1 MTIKAFLLALIAL
14 LGAAHAAAQDDATMS
29 AEERLRK
36 MREAGTLPDN
46 VVTSFNRPTADSTQA
61 PWRAIGRVNVGGRA
75 HCTGSLV
82 GERIVLTAAHCLY
95 SQVQGRMVVPS
106 VVHFVA
112 GYHSGGYAGHSKVA
126 SYKVSPQFDGTLGAS
141 HQTLPFDW
149 ALLTL
154 EEPLGRELGY
164 LPFPDDITLDENGNA
179 HTTLYSPIITVA
191 GYPGDRAH
199 LLSLEEDCKVQ
210 AVAVKGHVV
219 MTNCVSIKGDS
230 GGPILQKRG
239 DTWHIFGIQTASTRR
254 ENKVASMGVTVLA
267 FWPTYRQLLQTQ
279 Q

>member
-1 MTIKAFLLALIAL
+1 MKIKAFLILLFAL

-29 AEERLRK
+29 AKERLRK

-46 VVTSFNRPTADSTQA
+46 VVTSFSRPTVDSREA
-61 PWRAIGRVNVGGRA
+61 PWRSIGRVNIGGRA
-75 HCTGSLV
+75 HCSGSLV

-95 SQVQGRMVVPS
+95 SKAQGRMVVPS
-106 VVHFVA
+106 IVHFVA
-112 GYHSGGYAGHSKVA
+112 GYHSGEYAAHSKVA

-141 HQTLPFDW
+141 HLTLPFDW

-164 LPFPDDITLDENGNA
+164 LPFPDDLTLDENGNA
-179 HTTLYSPIITVA
+179 RTTLNSPIITVA

-199 LLSLEEDCKVQ
+199 LLSLEENCKVQ

-239 DTWHIFGIQTASTRR
+239 DAWHIFGIQTASTRR